1 MFLNSYKKALE
12 VLTKKPFTLW
22 GLSLMSGLLTI
33 IANLVLGVIP
43 ALAVAVVYLLTCGM
57 AKIYLDGLEE
67 KSVCSDQLFA
77 AFNKNCFRIAG
88 AMAWRTLWVIIWAL
102 IPIAGPIIAIVK
114 SYSYRF
120 VPYILVTNPDIK
132 ATEALKLSM
141 KLTNGKK
148 GQMFLADLCFG
159 LGVFLVVFVLTLFS
173 AIPIIGILFMFILF
187 IVCILL
193 MAFSAVF
200 QGLYQA
206 YFFELPKTE
215 E

>member
-22 GLSLMSGLLTI
+22 GLSLMSGLLTA
-33 IANLVLGVIP
+33 IAYLVLGVIP
-43 ALAVAVVYLLTCGM
+43 ALAVAVVYLLTSGM

-88 AMAWRTLWVIIWAL
+88 AMAWRTLWIIIWAL
-102 IPIAGPIIAIVK
+102 IPVVGPIIAIIK

-141 KLTNGKK
+141 KLTKGKK

-159 LGVFLVVFVLTLFS
+159 AGVFLVVFILTLFS
-173 AIPIIGILFMFILF
+173 VIPIIGILFMFVLF
-187 IVCILL
+187 IVLFLL
-193 MAFSAVF
+193 IAFSAVF

-215 E
+215 